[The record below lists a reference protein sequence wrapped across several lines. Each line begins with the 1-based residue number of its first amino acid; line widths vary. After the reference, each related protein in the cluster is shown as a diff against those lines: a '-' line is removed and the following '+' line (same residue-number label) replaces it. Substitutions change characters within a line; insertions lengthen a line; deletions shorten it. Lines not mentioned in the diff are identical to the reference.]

1 MTTKTIF
8 DFTTFYNYYTNNSN
22 ITVGAPFTM
31 KYHCKNTI
39 RTANNSG
46 KYITIDGKK
55 LYISILPPNP
65 VENRITPALLFTIP
79 TTINGVL
86 WDTHYHFA
94 VRNEFLGPSPP
105 KGKGKVMDVVY
116 FHKTT
121 QTSTGKTMTNCYFL
135 TNQDITKIENIKC
148 LQRQDGYLSNKDT
161 FPITG
166 PDFAIIREIIQRPFL
181 GVQFGGKSL
190 NTRKRRLRKKQ
201 TRKRK

>member
-1 MTTKTIF
+1 MTTSTKKTIF

-31 KYHCKNTI
+31 KYHRKNTI
-39 RTANNSG
+39 QTAYNSG
-46 KYITIDGKK
+46 NYITIDGKK

-65 VENRITPALLFTIP
+65 VENRITPALLFTTP
-79 TTINGVL
+79 TTINSVL

-94 VRNEFLGPSPP
+94 VRNEFSQRSRGIHNIN
-105 KGKGKVMDVVY
+105 VVY

-121 QTSTGKTMTNCYFL
+121 QTSTNKISKNCYFL
-135 TNQDITKIENIKC
+135 TNQDVTKIENIEC
-148 LQRQDGYLSNKDT
+148 LEKKDGTLSSNE

-181 GVQFGGKSL
+181 GVNFGGKSL

>member
-1 MTTKTIF
+1 MTTSIIF
-8 DFTTFYNYYTNNSN
+8 DFTAFYNYYTNNSN

-31 KYHCKNTI
+31 KYYHENTI
-39 RTANNSG
+39 QTANNSG
-46 KYITIDGKK
+46 NYITIDGKK

-65 VENRITPALLFTIP
+65 AKNRITHALLFSTP
-79 TTINGVL
+79 ETINGVL

-94 VRNEFLGPSPP
+94 VRSKFSQPSR
-105 KGKGKVMDVVY
+105 GIHNTINVVY

-121 QTSTGKTMTNCYFL
+121 QTPTTKIPKNCYFL
-135 TNQDITKIENIKC
+135 TNQDVTKIENIEC
-148 LQRQDGYLSNKDT
+148 LERKDGSLSSKDK

-181 GVQFGGKSL
+181 GVQFGGKSF
-190 NTRKRRLRKKQ
+190 NTRKHRHIKKQ